1 MRKLQFYIDYLC
13 YLLCSKSKYSIHSP
27 FVYDF
32 IVKVLNDK
40 SSKKNQNFNFVKRKY
55 SKLIHRIINY
65 YRLEKVL
72 NLIDFKENESLQT
85 SDFIFFDIMN
95 SNFLKLFTQEKNL
108 NVFHNESIVFVYN
121 IHKSKEYNILWKKII
136 SKKKITVSIDLFFA
150 GIIFFRKEQVKQNF
164 ILRF

>member
-1 MRKLQFYIDYLC
+1 MRKLQFYIDYLY
-13 YLLCSKSKYSIHSP
+13 YLLFSKSKYSIHSP

-40 SSKKNQNFNFVKRKY
+40 SSKKNQNFNFVKLKY

-65 YRLEKVL
+65 YNLKKVL
-72 NLIDFKENESLQT
+72 NLKDIKENECLQT
-85 SDFIFFDIMN
+85 LDFIFFDIMN
-95 SNFLKLFTQEKNL
+95 SNFLELFTKEKNL
-108 NVFHNESIVFVYN
+108 NFFHNKSIVFIYN
-121 IHKSKEYNILWKKII
+121 IHKSKEYNILWEKII

-150 GIIFFRKEQVKQNF
+150 GIILFRKEQVKQNF